1 MIAPGLFGTSNAVP
15 KLLVIDIVT
24 PSDVASRCPQTHTD
38 FWSSVHE
45 NDFPVTGYYTNSSS
59 IVVGDFDGDS
69 DNDFITTGW
78 DDNYCVLVRNQG
90 GQGNLAF
97 TVDTIT
103 TSSTRGLAKLDYDN
117 DGDLD
122 FVTINNTLDSLGI
135 TIFLNNGT
143 GSFTEKKNCFFP
155 FASGHPNGIV
165 AADFDADGKTDV
177 AVVSRSVGG
186 GDSLFVLYN
195 LGGFNGTTAVEHQ
208 PVNELPEEFVLSQNY
223 PNPFN
228 PATRIEYAL
237 PLQSHVTI
245 KIYNLLGQEIATL
258 ADEQQLNGN
267 HLVEWNG
274 KSTTGFLA
282 STGVYFYRIEARR
295 SDGQFLFASVKK
307 MLLLK

>member
-1 MIAPGLFGTSNAVP
+1 
-15 KLLVIDIVT
+15 
-24 PSDVASRCPQTHTD
+24 
-38 FWSSVHE
+38 
-45 NDFPVTGYYTNSSS
+45 VTGYYTNSSS

-90 GQGNLAF
+90 SQGNLAF
-97 TVDTIT
+97 SVDTIS

-122 FVTINNTLDSLGI
+122 FVTVNNTLDSVGI
-135 TIFLNNGT
+135 TVFLNDGT
-143 GSFTEKKNCFFP
+143 GHFTEKRNCFFP

-195 LGGFNGTTAVEHQ
+195 LGGFNGTTRVEEPHS
-208 PVNELPEEFVLSQNY
+208 NEAPQEFTLFQNY

-228 PATRIEYAL
+228 PTTRIQYSL
-237 PLQSHVTI
+237 PPQSHVTI

-258 ADEQQLNGN
+258 VDEQQLNGN
-267 HLVEWNG
+267 HQVEWNG
-274 KSTTGFLA
+274 KSTSGFSV
-282 STGVYFYRIEARR
+282 STGVYFYRIEARQ
-295 SDGQFLFASVKK
+295 SDGQFLFANVKK
-307 MLLLK
+307 MLLMK

>member
-1 MIAPGLFGTSNAVP
+1 MSANQHRFLILP
-15 KLLVIDIVT
+15 
-24 PSDVASRCPQTHTD
+24 
-38 FWSSVHE
+38 HE
-45 NDFPVTGYYTNSSS
+45 NDFPVTGYYTNSAS

-90 GQGNLAF
+90 SPGNLAF
-97 TVDTIT
+97 SADTIP

-122 FVTINNTLDSLGI
+122 FITVNNTLDSVGI

-143 GSFTEKKNCFFP
+143 GNFTEKKNCFFP

-177 AVVSRSVGG
+177 AVVSRSIGG

-195 LGGFNGTTAVEHQ
+195 LGGFNGTTSVQ
-208 PVNELPEEFVLSQNY
+208 PPHTEETPQTFTLFQNY

-228 PATRIEYAL
+228 PSTRIEYSL
-237 PLQSHVTI
+237 PSQSHVSI
-245 KIYNLLGQEIATL
+245 KIYNLLGQEVATL
-258 ADEQQLNGN
+258 IDEQQSNGS
-267 HLVEWNG
+267 HIVEWNG
-274 KSTTGFLA
+274 RSTNGFA
-282 STGVYFYRIEARR
+282 VSTGVYFYRIEARQPG
-295 SDGQFLFASVKK
+295 GQFLFASVKK
-307 MLLLK
+307 MLLVK